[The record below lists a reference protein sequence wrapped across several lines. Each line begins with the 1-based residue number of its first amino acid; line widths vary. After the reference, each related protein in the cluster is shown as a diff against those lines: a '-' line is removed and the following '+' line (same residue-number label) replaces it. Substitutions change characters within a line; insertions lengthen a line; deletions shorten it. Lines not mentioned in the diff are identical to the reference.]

1 VRLRLS
7 RFQRLLS
14 RHDFRAV
21 YQEGRRFVG
30 KRLVLFYLTDLTSH
44 PRLGITITKK
54 WGKAHDRNRFKRV
67 AREAFRKLYPNLPIG
82 LVINIHPKEGY
93 RDLTPDEVET
103 ELNNLVAVCG
113 KTESESAEGGNRH

>member
-1 VRLRLS
+1 MKLRLS
-7 RFQRLLS
+7 RFQRLLN

-21 YQEGRRFVG
+21 YQKGRRFVG
-30 KRLVLFYLTDLTSH
+30 KRLVLFYLTGLFSH

-67 AREAFRKLYPNLPIG
+67 SREAFRKLYPSLPKG
-82 LVINIHPKEGY
+82 LVVNIHPKEGY

-103 ELNNLVAVCG
+103 ELNNLVALCD
-113 KTESESAEGGNRH
+113 KTESESEESSHHD